1 MKVELQILQSSTPRD
16 QIQHQANLDGDLR
29 LVMLLDGFFNAGRA
43 NWIGVAMF
51 VISIPVFV
59 WWTRKYT
66 KLLLRRSA

>member
-1 MKVELQILQSSTPRD
+1 VDAGRRRVEAHAMKVLQILQFNKR
-16 QIQHQANLDGDLR
+16 IWICVWMFLMG
-29 LVMLLDGFFNAGRA
+29 FNAGRA